1 MKWSQRLGNV
11 EFKHMHASIREYI
24 PQPAKEEEMTSF
36 TTPVD
41 AKPLLA
47 LPPKVATRSEP
58 PSELEEVRHEN
69 EGKKRRCLPGERLLK
84 KLIKQQEET
93 KLNKRIEKRLEKLLF
108 A

>member
-24 PQPAKEEEMTSF
+24 PQQAKEEEMTSL
-36 TTPVD
+36 T
-41 AKPLLA
+41 
-47 LPPKVATRSEP
+47 TRSEP

-93 KLNKRIEKRLEKLLF
+93 KLNKRIEKRLEKLLI
-108 A
+108 

>member
-24 PQPAKEEEMTSF
+24 PQPAKEEEMTL
-36 TTPVD
+36 T
-41 AKPLLA
+41 
-47 LPPKVATRSEP
+47 TRSEP
-58 PSELEEVRHEN
+58 PSEFEEVRHEN

-93 KLNKRIEKRLEKLLF
+93 KLNKRIEKRLEKLLI
-108 A
+108 